1 MPAPATRYQTPTP
14 TLGNPARTEAWALLE
29 AAREISQAKA
39 GPRELLLAALRRNWR
54 LWTIFQASLLAPDCT
69 VPGPVRGNLLG
80 LANFIDK
87 RTMELLTTADAS
99 LVDPLININLQIGEG
114 LLAGARTAAAQQPA
128 KPAPTV
134 GLLRETA

>member
-1 MPAPATRYQTPTP
+1 MPYPAQRYQAPAP

-29 AAREISQAKA
+29 AARELSQAKS
-39 GPRELLLAALRRNWR
+39 GPRDRFLAALRRNWR

-69 VPGPVRGNLLG
+69 MDAAIRGNLLG
-80 LANFIDK
+80 LANFVDK
-87 RTMELLTTADAS
+87 STMELLTKDDAS

-114 LLAGARTAAAQQPA
+114 LLAGARAAVAQQAA
-128 KPAPTV
+128 KPPPET